1 MAELQLTD
9 GAYRIS
15 SADKDLLQ
23 KPVKA
28 HLKEHGNLKN
38 FPEIYID
45 DELQVV
51 RNQKHW
57 ETRKLGFGSK
67 EKDTARKK
75 RRVTRTTPQRD
86 ELLDWALKN
95 NYTEADVDKYLD
107 TTGKEFKQFDKD
119 VKAVSK
125 ESVSR
130 GGPKLEAGH
139 EIGVAFNVRGQS
151 KDLYPPTTTRNLFVE
166 PFEANR
172 GKGSGGSNK
181 SISLKATTGRVP
193 KNIIEDFVMYKN
205 PDLFPEFHKEFS
217 TDEQA
222 QIRKLR
228 PYARSTTADDL
239 QTEIYN
245 ERDRKAYLPRFKDAE
260 LTAPN
265 AKSLFRK
272 IVRVGQGSNN
282 LAINFGSDLV
292 GTIMDGAAFVA
303 DPSLEN
309 GIDLALSGGQ
319 VVANLAALGLAA
331 LPVPGA
337 RPGAYMIMR
346 LADVAAKGSKKAR
359 QASNALASAERLWN
373 MQREGIGMALDQ
385 RFPKK
390 TKQGAIENFLT
401 EKDGVLVNKNYT
413 PGKDPAFD
421 AALKAA
427 QTETAGGPKV
437 GTTGLGNRISVKNL
451 TKPTKVKF

>member
-1 MAELQLTD
+1 MAALQLTD
-9 GAYRIS
+9 GAYRVS

-75 RRVTRTTPQRD
+75 RRVTRTTPQRT

-95 NYTEADVDKYLD
+95 NYTEADVDEYLD

-245 ERDRKAYLPRFKDAE
+245 ERDRKTYLPRFKDAD

-265 AKSLFRK
+265 AKGLFRK

-282 LAINFGSDLV
+282 PAINVGSDIV
-292 GTIMDGAAFVA
+292 GTIMDGAAFIA
-303 DPSLEN
+303 DPSMQN

-319 VVANLAALGLAA
+319 AVTSLAALGLAA
-331 LPVPGA
+331 MPIPGA
-337 RPGAYMIMR
+337 RPGAYMLMKVGDN
-346 LADVAAKGSKKAR
+346 LGKF
-359 QASNALASAERLWN
+359 ERLWN
-373 MQREGIGMALDQ
+373 MSREGVGMALDQ

-390 TKQGAIENFLT
+390 TKQGAVDNFI
-401 EKDGVLVNKNYT
+401 N
-413 PGKDPAFD
+413 DPALEKVRADIEAEFGKGAIHDPNAPPQQGPLEKPKPQKKLTLQEKLQRNID
-421 AALKAA
+421 A
-427 QTETAGGPKV
+427 QYGGKSNRMK
-437 GTTGLGNRISVKNL
+437 GFGLG
-451 TKPTKVKF
+451 T